1 MRLGRREF
9 LCGLAAAAGGMVA
22 GAAAGGCELAV
33 FRADTT
39 PPLGEPL
46 VCGFV
51 APTATIEHPLSAKGV
66 ILRDSG
72 GVSVLCALDW
82 EVLIGEAYDLFR
94 ERFARAAE
102 RRARPVVRWAPSQ
115 TLGSHRPRLFG
126 QWQ

>member
-9 LCGLAAAAGGMVA
+9 LGGLAAGAGGLAA
-22 GAAAGGCELAV
+22 GAAASGCDLAV
-33 FRADTT
+33 FRADVT

-72 GVSVLCALDW
+72 VCVLCALDW

-94 ERFARAAE
+94 ERLARAAE
-102 RRARPVVRWAPSQ
+102 RRARLVVR
-115 TLGSHRPRLFG
+115 
-126 QWQ
+126 